1 VVPSVPRRL
10 ATPRNPRNLDVF
22 KLESFGTQI
31 KIQFSVLLIMNSIGL
46 WPFCTINVCGVK
58 RDYMVNRLTGNLE
71 GRIILKTSK
80 TKSSKIEAPI
90 QHTALRTEAGCLNRK
105 VGGL

>member
-1 VVPSVPRRL
+1 MVPSVPRRL

-46 WPFCTINVCGVK
+46 WPFVRQMC
-58 RDYMVNRLTGNLE
+58 
-71 GRIILKTSK
+71 
-80 TKSSKIEAPI
+80 
-90 QHTALRTEAGCLNRK
+90 
-105 VGGL
+105 VGLSGTTW